1 MNFYGITYLKNLQ
14 HSDYSLQYVGV
25 FTMLFLLF
33 FLCSIY
39 TYTRMQTK
47 YRDISIL
54 VLLVLIFFIGIQY
67 SSYQKD
73 EHRRAPQLLHFIY
86 QFAKNQK
93 LNKEEVFVN
102 STKLIDGLIIKTPN
116 EFYCVY
122 FNPDKSAYK
131 VEKVFIRNVAETR
144 YK

>member
-1 MNFYGITYLKNLQ
+1 
-14 HSDYSLQYVGV
+14 
-25 FTMLFLLF
+25 
-33 FLCSIY
+33 
-39 TYTRMQTK
+39 MQTK

-73 EHRRAPQLLHFIY
+73 EHRRSPQLLHFIY